1 YSSKHQL
8 TAERRTIMKNQKGKK
23 VSKDEKKL
31 RKQVLNELTL
41 KMQLISHSKEEPSP
55 KGDNETEV
63 KEKLQNKKRVVFL
76 ILGFLQKLNLLKAR
90 GIIYLFDI
98 QSKIFNYVYDGNAVI
113 AQAHTGTGKTFSFAI
128 PLIEKLQSDAL
139 ERKMGRPPKVLVLT
153 LTRELAKKIQ
163 RYNQK
168 TGNSMLYGGTAYN
181 PQIDAIRN
189 GIDILEGTPG
199 YIKDHLRNNKLNL
212 SKLKHVVLDEADH
225 MLDVS
230 FAEQVEEILVSAYKK
245 GSEDNPQTLLFSA
258 TCPNWVYD
266 VAKKYMRTKFEQV
279 ELIGKKT
286 KKTTTI
292 AEHLAIGCH
301 WSQQAAVIGDIIQVY
316 SGSHYHLFYQHK
328 EEDQLRFVETRVG
341 ITSKQVDVP
350 TANDI
355 IKASGKDAVGF
366 LDAERGAIEALAAA
380 LVHISGV
387 KSIEQCSLLICF
399 DVPAASLK
407 TILGSWKDSR
417 RWQPCV
423 ATEHPELEEVKRSG
437 ERVSSSFGKKSFHG
451 DGKRNDRFNN
461 RGQQKRSFCLLWCRL

>member
-1 YSSKHQL
+1 
-8 TAERRTIMKNQKGKK
+8 
-23 VSKDEKKL
+23 
-31 RKQVLNELTL
+31 
-41 KMQLISHSKEEPSP
+41 MQLISHSKEEPSP

-266 VAKKYMRTKFEQV
+266 VAKKYMRTKF
-279 ELIGKKT
+279 
-286 KKTTTI
+286 
-292 AEHLAIGCH
+292 
-301 WSQQAAVIGDIIQVY
+301 D
-316 SGSHYHLFYQHK
+316 HYHLFYQHK

-366 LDAERGAIEALAAA
+366 LDAASPPLHIEYFLKGK
-380 LVHISGV
+380 IGV
-387 KSIEQCSLLICF
+387 CF

>member
-1 YSSKHQL
+1 MPGKIYFDSDKHGH
-8 TAERRTIMKNQKGKK
+8 RRSFEI
-23 VSKDEKKL
+23 
-31 RKQVLNELTL
+31 LNELTL

-301 WSQQAAVIGDIIQVY
+301 CKELAINSSIKQETQSLHGDIPQKQRKIILKGFRNVIQCAPP
-316 SGSHYHLFYQHK
+316 
-328 EEDQLRFVETRVG
+328 R
-341 ITSKQVDVP
+341 I
-350 TANDI
+350 
-355 IKASGKDAVGF
+355 
-366 LDAERGAIEALAAA
+366 
-380 LVHISGV
+380 GV
-387 KSIEQCSLLICF
+387 CF

>member
-1 YSSKHQL
+1 MSVVNAYTNLIKSVHSFREILKEKATKTFSWLL
-8 TAERRTIMKNQKGKK
+8 TTNKYLKIKNL
-23 VSKDEKKL
+23 S
-31 RKQVLNELTL
+31 NF
-41 KMQLISHSKEEPSP
+41 LISHSKEEPSP

-316 SGSHYHLFYQHK
+316 SGILVTTNVTASGPFWVLGKTQGAGSRVNLSMVMEREMTGLIIEDNRREASAYCGVDSSLWNFCLSSTESFQYQHGH
-328 EEDQLRFVETRVG
+328 L
-341 ITSKQVDVP
+341 SP
-350 TANDI
+350 
-355 IKASGKDAVGF
+355 
-366 LDAERGAIEALAAA
+366 
-380 LVHISGV
+380 
-387 KSIEQCSLLICF
+387 
-399 DVPAASLK
+399 
-407 TILGSWKDSR
+407 
-417 RWQPCV
+417 
-423 ATEHPELEEVKRSG
+423 
-437 ERVSSSFGKKSFHG
+437 
-451 DGKRNDRFNN
+451 
-461 RGQQKRSFCLLWCRL
+461 

>member
-1 YSSKHQL
+1 SLFEALHSNKETL
-8 TAERRTIMKNQKGKK
+8 

-292 AEHLAIGCH
+292 AEHLAIGYKEGSKELAINSSIKQETQSLH
-301 WSQQAAVIGDIIQVY
+301 GDIPQKQRKIILKGFRNVIQCAPPRRTTEEKLLPTVV
-316 SGSHYHLFYQHK
+316 STLAFGTFVFHLQNP
-328 EEDQLRFVETRVG
+328 
-341 ITSKQVDVP
+341 S
-350 TANDI
+350 N
-355 IKASGKDAVGF
+355 
-366 LDAERGAIEALAAA
+366 
-380 LVHISGV
+380 ISMV
-387 KSIEQCSLLICF
+387 IFHHSLLNPHF
-399 DVPAASLK
+399 VKQWDLK
-407 TILGSWKDSR
+407 KL
-417 RWQPCV
+417 
-423 ATEHPELEEVKRSG
+423 
-437 ERVSSSFGKKSFHG
+437 
-451 DGKRNDRFNN
+451 
-461 RGQQKRSFCLLWCRL
+461 

>member
-1 YSSKHQL
+1 
-8 TAERRTIMKNQKGKK
+8 MKNQKGKK

-366 LDAERGAIEALAAA
+366 LDAFLKGKI
-380 LVHISGV
+380 GV
-387 KSIEQCSLLICF
+387 CF

-461 RGQQKRSFCLLWCRL
+461 RGQQKRKLHCNCAF